1 LFLFLV
7 AAFQMAW
14 RKVRTTKPPAL
25 FTKPDGVLHGRNI
38 DEGGAEQVELSET
51 LYADDTTGA
60 LFLSRE
66 DLVKDT
72 PLLFQLL
79 ADFGLEAHCRAA
91 GEKKESKTL
100 VVFAAKPQRCY
111 KDYEK
116 LVLHGADHGA
126 DLSDVDVGGR
136 GSTIHVAESAKYLGS
151 IVYHSGLD
159 CPDAISRINSAKGAF
174 AVLKKC
180 LFTRKDVRYEGKRI
194 VYEGLVLAILLYSS
208 ECWCLREEEIG
219 WSCCGCSTILVCPH
233 DDVRCAASPCTMSSS
248 TASPTSRYWTV
259 WGCRPWTH
267 TLHGGGCSGWGM
279 CGG

>member
-1 LFLFLV
+1 VEKNLESIIGVKQGDILGPVLFIFLV

-14 RKVRTTKPPAL
+14 RKVRTTKPPEL

-38 DEGGAEQVELSET
+38 DEGGAEKVELSET
-51 LYADDTTGA
+51 LYADDTGA

-79 ADFGLEAHCRAA
+79 ADFGLEAHCRAP

-126 DLSDVDVGGR
+126 DLSDVDVGG

-151 IVYHSGLD
+151 IVHRSGSD
-159 CPDAISRINSAKGAF
+159 RPDVISRINSAKGAF

-180 LFTRKDVRYEGKRI
+180 LFTRKDVSYEGKRK

-208 ECWCLREEEIG
+208 ECWCLREDEME
-219 WSCCGCSTILVCPH
+219 LLRVFH
-233 DDVRCAASPCTMSSS
+233 
-248 TASPTSRYWTV
+248 
-259 WGCRPWTH
+259 
-267 TLHGGGCSGWGM
+267 
-279 CGG
+279 